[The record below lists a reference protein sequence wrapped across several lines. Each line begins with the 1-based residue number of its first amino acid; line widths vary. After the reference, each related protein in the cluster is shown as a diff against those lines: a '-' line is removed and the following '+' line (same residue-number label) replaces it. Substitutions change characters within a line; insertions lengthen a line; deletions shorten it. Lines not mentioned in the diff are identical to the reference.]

1 MVEAPAL
8 TLKGQNFRAIAP
20 LSAGEGRRLRSGLLY
35 RTGDLTRLTET
46 CVDQLRALGIRSV
59 VDLRSAAERTAHPYL
74 WLDAIDADSW
84 GDANATSSAA
94 INKLVRR
101 AEASQAEVVEA
112 MRALYAQIPF
122 SHAQS
127 IGEIVRRVIDGR
139 APIVFG
145 CAAGKDRT
153 GVAAALLLSQIGVS
167 REDILTDYLATN
179 AALDGLMAMVERAF
193 RWDARTPHVRA
204 ALMADPAYL
213 EACFAELE
221 RRCGGIE
228 GYFETI
234 LGIDEQ
240 GRQTLREVLTE
251 ASAG

>member
-1 MVEAPAL
+1 MVEVPVL
-8 TLKGQNFRAIAP
+8 TLKAQNFREIAP
-20 LSAGEGRRLRSGLLY
+20 LPAGEGRRLRPAMLY
-35 RTGDLTRLTET
+35 RTGDLTRLTES

-74 WLDAIDADSW
+74 WLDAIDADPW

-94 INKLVRR
+94 INGLIRR
-101 AEASQAEVVEA
+101 TEASQAEVVEA
-112 MRALYAQIPF
+112 MQALYAQIPF

-179 AALDGLMAMVERAF
+179 GALDGLMAMAERAF
-193 RWDARTPHVRA
+193 RWDVRTPHVRA

-213 EACFAELE
+213 EASFVEVG
-221 RRCGGIE
+221 RRCGGME
-228 GYFETI
+228 GYFESV
-234 LGIDEQ
+234 LGINEQ
-240 GRQTLREVLTE
+240 GRRALREALTE
-251 ASAG
+251 PDVD